1 MRTLLSWLDYLTFER
16 GRFSIQMSPNSS
28 SNILRANEVERL
40 GTLPEGDGEQSG
52 FTGSGLPK
60 LIQLLPSSC
69 PKMELNAGTWRDLSH
84 LQFYG
89 SQTLAPAKDCVAETP
104 GELA

>member
-1 MRTLLSWLDYLTFER
+1 MRTLLSWLDYLIFER
-16 GRFSIQMSPNSS
+16 GGFSIQMPPNST

-40 GTLPEGDGEQSG
+40 GMVSRVA

-69 PKMELNAGTWRDLSH
+69 PKMELNAGTWRDLSY

-89 SQTLAPAKDCVAETP
+89 SQTLASAKGCVAETP